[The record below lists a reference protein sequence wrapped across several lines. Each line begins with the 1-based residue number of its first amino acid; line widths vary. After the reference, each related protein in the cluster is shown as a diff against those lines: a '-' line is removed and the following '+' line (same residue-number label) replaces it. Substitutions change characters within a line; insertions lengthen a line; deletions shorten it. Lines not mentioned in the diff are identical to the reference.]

1 MKTTERT
8 IKEKTIKKCLAV
20 LREMKYR
27 ADNNLP
33 MHIKEITKKYR
44 TAHTIPHATKLLH
57 YFESEIPNKWICKKE
72 RFDPIDARHVLTF
85 IYDYYEKQHKEK
97 SNIKNQPKDLFPLAD
112 VKEEKMRDAF
122 IPPHIK
128 QVEEYC
134 NLRKNNVNPAKWY
147 NFYASKDWMVGDH
160 KMKNWKNSIIVWEN
174 SNYNI
179 AYYKGKLNEYLDNEI
194 FDEAKKR
201 GYLGEINKYSDEELI
216 QELKERGYSG
226 NMRKYIEFESDEI
239 IETSEEESKTY
250 TVGKKNGRKK

>member
-97 SNIKNQPKDLFPLAD
+97 KYIKDQPKDLFPLTN
-112 VKEEKMRDAF
+112 VYHEKKEPEDKIRVDF
-122 IPPHIK
+122 IPPTIK
-128 QVEEYC
+128 EVENYC
-134 NLRKNNVNPAKWY
+134 ISRKNDIDP
-147 NFYASKDWMVGDH
+147 
-160 KMKNWKNSIIVWEN
+160 
-174 SNYNI
+174 
-179 AYYKGKLNEYLDNEI
+179 
-194 FDEAKKR
+194 
-201 GYLGEINKYSDEELI
+201 
-216 QELKERGYSG
+216 
-226 NMRKYIEFESDEI
+226 
-239 IETSEEESKTY
+239 
-250 TVGKKNGRKK
+250 